1 VCVSGRS
8 GRGQKHPPR
17 IHKPV
22 FFSNTNTRITEW
34 SSTQQHTTYSHL
46 WPTSH
51 THHQALHW
59 LALPWSVFL
68 AIYTVYPVFEQA
80 VCGVRYDELDEEMQR
95 DTAVTDKAGY
105 G

>member
-1 VCVSGRS
+1 
-8 GRGQKHPPR
+8 
-17 IHKPV
+17 
-22 FFSNTNTRITEW
+22 
-34 SSTQQHTTYSHL
+34 
-46 WPTSH
+46 
-51 THHQALHW
+51 
-59 LALPWSVFL
+59 L